1 MASDNDERLR
11 ELAGEVLARAGEVVI
26 GKDDVIAEVFAT
38 LLAGGHVLLEDMPG
52 VGKTTLALAF
62 SRLIGLECTRLQLTP
77 DVMPSDITG
86 FSVYQRDEAGQGS
99 FTYQQGAVFC
109 NLLLA
114 DEINRTSPKTQS
126 ALLEAME
133 ERSVTVDGVTRPLP
147 EPFFVIA
154 TQNPLGSAG
163 TQALPLSQLDR
174 FMTSTSL
181 GYPDFASEV
190 EMARGTG
197 LRRRTE
203 GLEQVIDSAGLAA
216 MQRAAE
222 ATFMHDEVLEYAVRL
237 VAATRE
243 YPLLAV
249 GASPRAT
256 LALVRM
262 ARAASWLAGEEFV
275 SPAVVE
281 RQFPCV
287 VRHRVA
293 LHGEARLDGTR
304 VEDVLGDIVASV
316 ARPRLARGSRR

>member
-1 MASDNDERLR
+1 MASDNDAQLH
-11 ELAGEVLARAGEVVI
+11 ELAETVLARAAEVVI

-52 VGKTTLALAF
+52 VGKTTLALTF
-62 SRLIGLECTRLQLTP
+62 SRLLGLDCTRLQLTP

-86 FSVYQRDEAGQGS
+86 FSVYQRDDVGRGS
-99 FTYQQGAVFC
+99 FVYQHGAVFC

-133 ERSVTVDGVTRPLP
+133 ERSVTVDGVTRALP
-147 EPFFVIA
+147 DPFFVIA

-163 TQALPLSQLDR
+163 TQPLPLSQLDR

-190 EMARGTG
+190 EMARGASS
-197 LRRRTE
+197 RRRTE
-203 GLEQVIDSAGLAA
+203 GLAQAVDSDGLSA
-216 MQRAAE
+216 MQRAVE
-222 ATFMHDEVLEYAVRL
+222 ATFVHDDVLEYAVRL
-237 VAATRE
+237 VAATRTH
-243 YPLLAV
+243 PLLSA

-262 ARAASWLAGEEFV
+262 ARAASWLAGEDFV
-275 SPAVVE
+275 SPAAIA

-293 LHGEARLDGTR
+293 LRGDARLDGSH
-304 VEDVLGDIVASV
+304 VEDVLADIAARVP
-316 ARPRLARGSRR
+316 RPRIGRGARR

>member
-1 MASDNDERLR
+1 MASFSDARLH
-11 ELAGEVLARAGEVVI
+11 ELAGEILTRAGEVII
-26 GKDDVIAEVFAT
+26 GKGDVIAEVFAT

-52 VGKTTLALAF
+52 VGKTTLALTF

-86 FSVYQRDEAGQGS
+86 FSVYQRDEAGRGS
-99 FTYQQGAVFC
+99 FAYQRGAVFC

-174 FMTSTSL
+174 FMTSASL
-181 GYPDFASEV
+181 GYPDLASEV
-190 EMARGTG
+190 EIARGTG
-197 LRRRTE
+197 LRPRTE
-203 GLEQVIDSAGLAA
+203 GLAQLIDAETLSA
-216 MQRAAE
+216 MQRAAA
-222 ATFMHDEVLEYAVRL
+222 ATFVHDEVLEYAVRL
-237 VAATRE
+237 VRATRE
-243 YPLLAV
+243 HPSLAV
-249 GASPRAT
+249 GASPRAA
-256 LALVRM
+256 LALVQM
-262 ARAASWLAGEEFV
+262 ARAASWLNGEEFV
-275 SPAVVE
+275 SPAAVE
-281 RQFPCV
+281 RQFAPV

-293 LHGEARLDGTR
+293 LRTEARLDGTR
-304 VEDVLGDIVASV
+304 VEDVLADIAAHVAH
-316 ARPRLARGSRR
+316 PRLVRGARR